1 MAELIREL
9 RRMAPSFG
17 SCEFWFRGHTQLRDW
32 PLVASVHRYFDPA
45 RERQL
50 ALQFQRGAVG
60 RTPRC
65 PPGDDFGAWLV
76 LMQHYGLPTRLL
88 DWTRSLVVAANF
100 AVLHEP
106 VSEDAAIWLLAPEQL
121 NLLATDP
128 VDGICLLNGEA
139 ASAQVRS
146 LCEAAFR
153 EVSCES
159 EPYAVLSQDLD
170 MRVLVQSG
178 AFTIHANSTALDE
191 HPRAADF
198 LARFDIPA
206 SCRASFQEE
215 LAAMGARRSLLFPD
229 LYNLA
234 RELSSRTVKISR
246 SRNDKYESASART
259 PCN

>member
-1 MAELIREL
+1 MRQLRTWQLIRAL
-9 RRMAPSFG
+9 RRVAPSFG
-17 SCEFWFRGHTQLRDW
+17 CCEYWFRGHTQLRNW
-32 PLVASVHRYFDPA
+32 PLVASVHRYFDA
-45 RERQL
+45 GRERQL
-50 ALQFQRGAVG
+50 ALQFQMGAVG

-65 PPGDDFGAWLV
+65 PAGDDFGDWLV

-88 DWTRSLVVAANF
+88 DWTRSLVVAAYF

-121 NLLATDP
+121 NLLATNP
-128 VDGICLLNGEA
+128 VEGICLLNGEA
-139 ASAQVRS
+139 SSPRIRS

-153 EVSCES
+153 ECSCDS

-178 AFTIHANSTALDE
+178 AFTIHPHPTALDE
-191 HPRAADF
+191 HPRADEF
-198 LARFDIPA
+198 LARFDIPG
-206 SCRASFQEE
+206 SCRAIFQDE

-234 RELSSRTVKISR
+234 RELSSTNGQNLRITER
-246 SRNDKYESASART
+246 QL
-259 PCN
+259 